1 MYCLILTII
10 MFLAFQATCSGM
22 QTTPSSSIAGSVTYP
37 TSLPLPNGCVNATLP
52 TSPVSFST
60 VGTTLS
66 HLPGTPTNYSLG
78 NGLLNISSGQSS
90 QFKPFVHP
98 SPLCLPAHNFPAP
111 GNSCI
116 HHGHP
121 NFYPPSPHPYPLETV
136 SEVALPIWMTRE
148 RSHTNGAE
156 VHLYKGMN

>member
-1 MYCLILTII
+1 
-10 MFLAFQATCSGM
+10 M

-37 TSLPLPNGCVNATLP
+37 TSLPVPNRCANATLP

-90 QFKPFVHP
+90 KFKLHVHP
-98 SPLCLPAHNFPAP
+98 SPLLPANNSPAP
-111 GNSCI
+111 GKSCI
-116 HHGHP
+116 HHGYP
-121 NFYPPSPHPYPLETV
+121 KFYPPFPHPYPLETV
-136 SEVALPIWMTRE
+136 SRAASPILMTRE
-148 RSHTNGAE
+148 KSHTNESYFRCFSNALGTCVCNLKVLA
-156 VHLYKGMN
+156 KK